1 MLPVS
6 KIGKYC
12 QEMNSET
19 SINDVV
25 GQFAETEL
33 RKFYRAA
40 EIGSAQV
47 IITDCKGIIEYV
59 NPAFSKVSGYSYA
72 EAVGKS
78 PSFLKSGRMSATF
91 YERLWDTLLGGAE
104 WNGEFFNRRK
114 DGTYFHERAVI
125 SPIKGNDGEITHFIK
140 VADDITLM
148 RLNEDR
154 HQRQIKLI
162 ESINIANVHFIENGS
177 LSKMAGIILE
187 TCMASTNSPFG
198 IILELLPNGNA
209 VALALLTTSVE
220 PATDASG
227 YRDIQY
233 EILRHGS
240 YEVPL
245 HNSLF
250 MAPIIEKSSIVVN
263 SSEDNHWKSCSCRL
277 CSPTVSSFAGFPL
290 KVGSSVI
297 GMIGLANCESGYSD
311 NDIADLDIFTHPC
324 SLAISSARA
333 ETIRK
338 ATQEQLKQSQKME
351 AIGQLAGGIAHDF
364 NNLLTVMNGYSTLA
378 IQKIGDDN
386 PARKDLEQVLN
397 AGERATTLI
406 RQLLGFGRRQVLD
419 PKPVQVNTFIS
430 GLHKIL
436 SRLIGENIILT
447 TNLANDVG
455 QALADPSQ
463 IEQIIMN
470 LVINARDAMER
481 GGRITIETANAY
493 LDSNFVFLNRGASEG
508 PYVMI
513 SVRDTGMGM
522 SEEVISR
529 IFEPFFTTKKDSGT
543 GLGLATV
550 YGIVKQSNGYIQ
562 VLSELGLGSEFR
574 VYLPRVIQEHPE
586 SESNT
591 ESKDTVIPFETE
603 GMILVVEDEQTVLD
617 FTAAALRSNGYDV
630 LTATGPIEALK
641 YFDQYGKKIE
651 LILSDVMMPDISGP
665 EMAMIMLE
673 KNPNLKIVFMTGYAD
688 VKFSVTGI
696 NEESLYVI
704 IKPFSTYELSRMVHD
719 CLRGKNKS
727 TVEQCR

>member
-1 MLPVS
+1 
-6 KIGKYC
+6 
-12 QEMNSET
+12 MNSDT

-59 NPAFSKVSGYSYA
+59 NPAFSRASGFSYA

-78 PSFLKSGRMSATF
+78 PAFLKSGRMSAAF
-91 YERLWDTLLGGAE
+91 YARLWDTLLGGAE
-104 WNGEFFNRRK
+104 WSGEFFNRRK
-114 DGTYFHERAVI
+114 DGTFYHERAVI
-125 SPIKGNDGEITHFIK
+125 SSIKGNNGEISHFIK
-140 VADDITLM
+140 VADDITLI
-148 RLNEDR
+148 RLNEER
-154 HQRQIKLI
+154 HHRQIKLI
-162 ESINIANVHFIENGS
+162 ESINIANLHFIENGS

-187 TCMASTNSPFG
+187 TCMASTSSPFG

-220 PATDASG
+220 SVQDLSA

-245 HNSLF
+245 HTSLF
-250 MAPIIEKSSIVVN
+250 MAPIIEKKTIVVN
-263 SSEDNHWKSCSCRL
+263 STEDNPWKTCSCRL

-290 KVGSSVI
+290 KVGSAVI

-311 NDIADLDIFTHPC
+311 NDIADFDIFTHPC

-364 NNLLTVMNGYSTLA
+364 NNLLTVINGYSTLA

-436 SRLIGENIILT
+436 IRLIGENIILT
-447 TNLANDVG
+447 TNLATDVG
-455 QALADPSQ
+455 QVMADPSQ

-481 GGRITIETANAY
+481 GGTIMVETANAD
-493 LDSNFVFLNRGASEG
+493 LDSNFVFLNRGAKEG
-508 PYVMI
+508 SYVMI

-574 VYLPRVIQEHPE
+574 VYLPRVIQEHTLLE
-586 SESNT
+586 SDTAGKNT
-591 ESKDTVIPFETE
+591 VVPFGSE
-603 GMILVVEDEQTVLD
+603 GLILVVEDEQTVLD
-617 FTAAALRSNGYDV
+617 FTAAALRSSGYDV
-630 LTATGPIEALK
+630 LTATGPVEALK
-641 YFDQYGKKIE
+641 HFEQYGNKIE
-651 LILSDVMMPDISGP
+651 MLLSDVMMPDISGP
-665 EMAMIMLE
+665 EMAKIMLE
-673 KNPNLKIVFMTGYAD
+673 RNPDLKIVFMTGYAD
-688 VKFSVTGI
+688 VKFSISGI
-696 NEESLYVI
+696 SEESLCVI
-704 IKPFSTYELSRMVHD
+704 VKPFSTYELSKMVHD